1 MILET
6 HKKYYIEHLKE
17 VGAKPELA
25 EAIVELHI
33 ESGEQLATKHDLKD
47 TKNELRAEIQQVKN
61 ELRGEIQK
69 EIAPIHEKLA
79 VLDERTKTSLN
90 ISLVILGA
98 VLAPLVI
105 SLFPT
110 LSKLL

>member
-47 TKNELRAEIQQVKN
+47 AKSELKGDINRLDSKIDNIASG
-61 ELRGEIQK
+61 LRSDIRDLIK
-69 EIAPIHEKLA
+69 DISWLKTISIANFTL
-79 VLDERTKTSLN
+79 L
-90 ISLVILGA
+90 LGG
-98 VLAPLVI
+98 I
-105 SLFPT
+105 ITMLF
-110 LSKLL
+110 SK